1 MADVLKYGW
10 VRGGKEGVERTVV
23 KNISFH
29 RLGGAFVSASG
40 ADGVT
45 LVTAST
51 MGLYG
56 WAEVP
61 RDESQGTVD
70 YWQSTTTSNTDKVF
84 VITDPTAIFALP
96 AIENRASCAAS
107 IIGYA
112 VCASADGANTA
123 TGTKQYAD
131 CQPTTEGDNAQ
142 FFVVDVDADNKIMY
156 VRINPANITTT

>member
-10 VRGGKEGVERTVV
+10 VRGGKEGVERGCV
-23 KNISFH
+23 KDISFH
-29 RLGGAFVSASG
+29 RLGGAFVQASG

-51 MGLYG
+51 GAIIG

-61 RDESQGTVD
+61 RDEGQGTYD
-70 YWQSTTTSNTDKVF
+70 YWKATSTSNTDKVF

-112 VCASADGANTA
+112 VVASADGGKTA

-131 CQPTTEGDNAQ
+131 CKPSTLAANQQ
-142 FFVVDVDADNKIMY
+142 LQVVDVDADNNIVF
-156 VRINPANITTT
+156 VRILPHQLA